1 MANNELVDFQP
12 SIEVN
17 PSPIV
22 INNREQVEK
31 AIDEV
36 VAKYG
41 QDFVVTA
48 DNITE
53 TKRMRTHINKI
64 MKAINDTRLA
74 TNRQY
79 KVPIVEFDAIM
90 NGYKDRIKSIIDPL
104 DEKIAEVTEQERQAR
119 YKLVTDTIAE
129 MAPNYG
135 VSASDIEVR
144 PSWLNKAATNSA
156 DTALTKSTVEEI
168 AADMTQLKK
177 DRDQRAIDIETI
189 KTYADQMDIE
199 PAGWAA
205 LLNQGVSL
213 TDIFK
218 QINQAAA
225 KRDQEVKEKADREAK
240 HKEAQAA
247 IDATHQVKQGGETI
261 DTDTGEVVPQSIT
274 VKLTGTHKALGQVWA
289 GAKQL
294 GVKVE
299 LVKEEG

>member
-41 QDFVVTA
+41 QDFVVTL

-64 MKAINDTRLA
+64 MKAVNDTRLA
-74 TNRQY
+74 TNREY
-79 KVPIVEFDAIM
+79 KKPIAEFDTVM
-90 NGYKDRIKSIIDPL
+90 NGYKDRIKAIIDPL
-104 DEKIAEVTEQERQAR
+104 DEKIAEVTKQERQAR

-135 VSASDIEVR
+135 VSPGDIELR
-144 PSWLNKAATNSA
+144 PSWLNK
-156 DTALTKSTVEEI
+156 TAMKSSGAELTKSTLDEI
-168 AADMTQLKK
+168 ASDMTQLKK
-177 DRDQRAIDIETI
+177 DQDQHATDIETI
-189 KTYADQMDIE
+189 KTYADQMGIE

-205 LLNQGVSL
+205 LLGQGVSL
-213 TDIFK
+213 TDILQ

-225 KRDQEVKEKADREAK
+225 QRDQEAKAKAEREAK
-240 HKEAQAA
+240 QKEAQAA
-247 IDATHQVKQGGETI
+247 IDATHQVKQGGETV
-261 DTDTGEVVPQSIT
+261 DTDTGEVVLQST
-274 VKLTGTHKALGQVWA
+274 TLKLTGTHAQLLALRKWIDANGI
-289 GAKQL
+289 KYE
-294 GVKVE
+294 KVT
-299 LVKEEG
+299 K

>member
-1 MANNELVDFQP
+1 MANNELVDFKP
-12 SIEVN
+12 TITVK

-48 DNITE
+48 DNIIE
-53 TKRMRTHINKI
+53 TKKMRTHINKI
-64 MKAINDTRLA
+64 MKAVNDTRLA
-74 TNRQY
+74 TNREY
-79 KVPIVEFDAIM
+79 KKPIAEFDAVM
-90 NGYKDRIKSIIDPL
+90 NGYKDRIKAIIDPL
-104 DEKIAEVTEQERQAR
+104 DEKITEVVEQERQAR
-119 YKLVTDTIAE
+119 YKMVTDTIAE

-144 PSWLNKAATNSA
+144 PSWLKKAATNSA
-156 DTALTKSTVEEI
+156 DTALTKSTIDEI

-177 DRDQRAIDIETI
+177 DHDQRATDIETI
-189 KTYADQMDIE
+189 KTYADQMGIE

-205 LLNQGVSL
+205 LLGQGVSL
-213 TDIFK
+213 TDILQ

-225 KRDQEVKEKADREAK
+225 KRDQEAKEKAERKAK
-240 HKEAQAA
+240 QEKAQAA
-247 IDATHQVKQGGETI
+247 IDATHQVKQGGETV
-261 DTDTGEVVPQSIT
+261 DTDTGEVVPQTIT

-299 LVKEEG
+299 LIEED